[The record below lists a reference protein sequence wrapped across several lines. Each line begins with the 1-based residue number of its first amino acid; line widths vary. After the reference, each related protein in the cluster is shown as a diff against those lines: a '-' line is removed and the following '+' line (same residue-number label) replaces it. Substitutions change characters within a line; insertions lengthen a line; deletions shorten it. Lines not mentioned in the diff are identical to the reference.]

1 MAEKNIV
8 GALLIG
14 IIIGIL
20 LLPFMELLLNRH
32 GEDDVADD
40 LEALENGMEELENL
54 VTELN
59 DTLAKSHEENQLIY
73 SELAE
78 WVQYEEQIMT
88 EITDLPLLERKD
100 KPTREEL
107 QCYTI
112 LTTDAN
118 HETPSLD
125 ALILEWEV
133 GGNSPGYQSR
143 RGESSRHRQYWEPI
157 ARSAKS
163 EPVFLP
169 HCSWFVPLTR
179 LCFCSSSPCSS

>member
-1 MAEKNIV
+1 M
-8 GALLIG
+8 IG
-14 IIIGIL
+14 IIIGTL
-20 LLPFMELLLNRH
+20 LLPFMEQLLNRH

-40 LEALENGMEELENL
+40 LEALDDGMEELENL

-88 EITDLPLLERKD
+88 EITDLPLLERKK

-112 LTTDAN
+112 LTTDAS
-118 HETPSLD
+118 HETPTLD
-125 ALILEWEV
+125 ALILEWEDKLNTLGDDAQLSNIDLQNAMQKQQQIIQLLSCISKV
-133 GGNSPGYQSR
+133 LHDTTTAVIRKIG
-143 RGESSRHRQYWEPI
+143 
-157 ARSAKS
+157 
-163 EPVFLP
+163 
-169 HCSWFVPLTR
+169 
-179 LCFCSSSPCSS
+179 